1 LFDHPFIYIIEPG
14 SLQFDDNEVTALRR
28 YLLNGGFLLIDDF
41 WGQDALDN
49 MTYELKRVLPENKHT
64 PQELPVEHPIFNKP
78 LPIGRKPQLPNYRTG
93 EQSQY
98 TGITWEDH
106 GPNSREPHYL
116 AIFDDKGR
124 IMVLMCHN
132 TDTGDGWEREGV
144 YHYYFKEF
152 SEKYAYPLAI
162 NILFYTMTN

>member
-1 LFDHPFIYIIEPG
+1 
-14 SLQFDDNEVTALRR
+14 
-28 YLLNGGFLLIDDF
+28 
-41 WGQDALDN
+41 
-49 MTYELKRVLPENKHT
+49 MTYELKRVLPDTKHT

-106 GPNSREPHYL
+106 GPNSREPHYQ

-162 NILFYTMTN
+162 NILFYTMTH